1 MPKISVVIPIYN
13 KEEFLIKCL
22 KSVLNQTL
30 DDIEIICVNDFSSD
44 NSLKI
49 INEYRLKDE
58 RIKLINFDLHKGVSC
73 ARNEGIKIASAP
85 YIGFVDADDFIDL
98 DFYKNLYNKT
108 QKLNPDI
115 VKGELWGL
123 NRLSDKPFMPIC
135 YDLNSLIKKNKSFF
149 FYTFTSAI
157 YKKSLIM
164 DNKIFFPESL
174 SYFEDCVFTIKAAF
188 YSKNIE
194 IVDNAKYYYN
204 LIELP
209 QFKKR
214 DINADIDSLYYAI
227 KKICDFLS
235 YEKAPKNYYL
245 TVFVFLYN
253 QLLENMD
260 RVMFDDM
267 LYSKTLSYLE
277 YLLARCLYRKDFLAF
292 YHITRRK
299 MFFEHQKN
307 EKFRILRAKLLEKQR

>member
-58 RIKLINFDLHKGVSC
+58 RIKLINFDSHKGVSC

-157 YKKSLIM
+157 YKKSLII
-164 DNKIFFPESL
+164 DFSVQIRFS
-174 SYFEDCVFTIKAAF
+174 D
-188 YSKNIE
+188 
-194 IVDNAKYYYN
+194 
-204 LIELP
+204 
-209 QFKKR
+209 
-214 DINADIDSLYYAI
+214 ADIFGSNFNKLIIGNIFKTFFKSHFPGSLKRNHNI
-227 KKICDFLS
+227 SCC
-235 YEKAPKNYYL
+235 
-245 TVFVFLYN
+245 T
-253 QLLENMD
+253 
-260 RVMFDDM
+260 
-267 LYSKTLSYLE
+267 T
-277 YLLARCLYRKDFLAF
+277 
-292 YHITRRK
+292 HIG
-299 MFFEHQKN
+299 
-307 EKFRILRAKLLEKQR
+307 